1 MPRPPLKYK
10 MYSHHWPLHTGPS
23 PTTNCQSPQ
32 LTHRSEV
39 HDGAAVANTR
49 RRVSLLCVNLP
60 PQPGAGN
67 LPQGL
72 RYFPLFLW
80 RKIVVEHSVQ
90 SERRTC
96 VVLFI
101 LGAR

>member
-1 MPRPPLKYK
+1 
-10 MYSHHWPLHTGPS
+10 MYPHHWPLHTGPS

-67 LPQGL
+67 LPQGSAASPYSFGEKL
-72 RYFPLFLW
+72 WWSTPFKANGEPASCYSFL
-80 RKIVVEHSVQ
+80 VHGEGHALSP
-90 SERRTC
+90 
-96 VVLFI
+96 
-101 LGAR
+101 